1 MNFQLTPRLEAH
13 GTIVGGSQAL
23 PASVDVLSPCIL
35 TRRGPESDLMGGH
48 EMTPAGALK
57 LPLPRWKS
65 VQGGPE
71 DETPGGLILG
81 GRPRPPL
88 PRGPLLNP
96 GCSRWQGGSRRAPGA
111 QRSPSFKGD
120 AQPDCRQ
127 RSAGRPS
134 QCACASGERRGG
146 RAASQWFPRLSG
158 KPLPEAWQT
167 GALRGSAWVAGL
179 RGSSLTSPRGRQD
192 VLRMPGV
199 VAKG

>member
-134 QCACASGERRGG
+134 QCACASGERVLLRH
-146 RAASQWFPRLSG
+146 SG
-158 KPLPEAWQT
+158 SHGCQSNH
-167 GALRGSAWVAGL
+167 ALRPGKQEPSVAVLGW
-179 RGSSLTSPRGRQD
+179 RGSEAP
-192 VLRMPGV
+192 
-199 VAKG
+199 A